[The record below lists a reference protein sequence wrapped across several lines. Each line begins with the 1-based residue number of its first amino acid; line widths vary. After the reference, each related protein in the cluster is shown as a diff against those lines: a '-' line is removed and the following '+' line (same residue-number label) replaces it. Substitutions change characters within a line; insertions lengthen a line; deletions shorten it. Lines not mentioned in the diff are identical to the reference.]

1 MEKLLKK
8 DYLDFISHTDT
19 LEISGV
25 KLPILKGR
33 LKKNCTPQDFKT
45 ERTTMWSFPERGT
58 WATHEYNS
66 KFRGNWA
73 PQVARNLLLLYSK
86 EGDTILDPFVG
97 SGTTVIEAKIL
108 GRNGIGVDINRDIAL
123 LAYDRIIFKCKPDIE
138 KEGKIKLYIGDARK
152 LDKIKDS
159 SIDFIATHPP
169 YAGIIRY
176 SNEKIPEDL
185 SNITS
190 PNKFVREFIPAIEE
204 FYRVLKPNSYCAVL
218 IGDTRKRRHIVP
230 LGYMVMR
237 EFLNVGFM
245 IKEHIIKAQH
255 NMKGTRERWGGTY
268 DFLLIGHEHL
278 FVFRKPEK

>member
-8 DYLDFISHTDT
+8 DYLAFVSKTDT
-19 LEISGV
+19 ISISGSR
-25 KLPILKGR
+25 LQILKGR
-33 LKKNCTPQDFKT
+33 LKKNCIPDDFSV
-45 ERTTMWSFPERGT
+45 ERTTIWSFPERGK

-73 PQVARNLLLLYSK
+73 PQVARNLLLLYSR

-97 SGTTVIEAKIL
+97 SGTTLIEAKIL

-123 LAYDRIIFKCKPDIE
+123 LAYDRVSFKCRQKIG
-138 KEGKIKLYIGDARK
+138 KEGKIKIYIGNTGN

-159 SIDFIATHPP
+159 SIDFIAAHPP

-176 SNEKIPEDL
+176 SSDKTPGDL

-190 PNKFVREFIPAIEE
+190 PNKFVRELKPAIAE
-204 FYRVLKPNSYCAVL
+204 FYRVLKPDSYCAIL
-218 IGDTRKRRHIVP
+218 IGDTRKRKHIVP
-230 LGYMVMR
+230 LGYMVMQ
-237 EFLNVGFM
+237 EFLNAGFL
-245 IKEHIIKAQH
+245 IKEHIIKEQH
-255 NMKGTRERWGGTY
+255 NMKATRERWGGNY

-278 FVFRKPEK
+278 FVFRKPNR